1 MTKDAV
7 TEGEEG
13 RDRGG
18 GGGRGRRGGGGG
30 GTRTLVHRAGGIHS
44 LLLLASVAEPNS
56 NHLLPNEQTISKSTK
71 ITQPLRQKNAFFCL
85 RPQALFMDLEKLQI
99 ESRGQGGGG
108 VDFG

>member
-30 GTRTLVHRAGGIHS
+30 GTRTLVHRAGGVHP
-44 LLLLASVAEPNS
+44 LLLLAPVAEPDS
-56 NHLLPNEQTISKSTK
+56 NHLLPNEQTISKRTFKEIPVTTK
-71 ITQPLRQKNAFFCL
+71 FTQPLRQKNAFL
-85 RPQALFMDLEKLQI
+85 PLGP
-99 ESRGQGGGG
+99 SS
-108 VDFG
+108 